1 MLNNIYKD
9 FDYRLCTSKNMLREK
24 VQNTEPTVFWTFL
37 DFILIHF
44 NPIFIYMYETIIIKI
59 LTALNVIDNPVV
71 IRGLK

>member
-1 MLNNIYKD
+1 MLNNIYKN
-9 FDYRLCTSKNMLREK
+9 FNYRLCTSENMLREK
-24 VQNTEPTVFWTFL
+24 VQNTVDSVFWTFS

-44 NPIFIYMYETIIIKI
+44 NPIFIYMYEAIIIKI

>member
-9 FDYRLCTSKNMLREK
+9 FDYRLCTSENMLREK
-24 VQNTEPTVFWTFL
+24 VQNTESTVFWTFS
-37 DFILIHF
+37 DFILLHF
-44 NPIFIYMYETIIIKI
+44 NPIFIYMYEAIIIKI

>member
-9 FDYRLCTSKNMLREK
+9 FDYRLCTSENMLREK
-24 VQNTEPTVFWTFL
+24 VQNTESTVFWTFS

-44 NPIFIYMYETIIIKI
+44 NPIFIYMYEAIIIKI